1 VRTVVAL
8 RMRVD
13 ECGSDVHHVGVTVV
27 DISSRLEGSA
37 DAVWAAV
44 KTPVAFRRV
53 TRGLITMPV
62 LRTRVDEWREGE
74 TVVGWVFLFGVIPF
88 SRHHLHVS
96 GINDTSRT
104 LSSREKGGVVRR
116 WDHDIIV
123 TPVDDRSCIYRDR
136 ISIDAGVFTPFV
148 AIYARCFY
156 AVRQRRW
163 RTLAKELSR

>member
-1 VRTVVAL
+1 MRTVVAL

-53 TRGLITMPV
+53 TRG
-62 LRTRVDEWREGE
+62 
-74 TVVGWVFLFGVIPF
+74 
-88 SRHHLHVS
+88 
-96 GINDTSRT
+96 
-104 LSSREKGGVVRR
+104 
-116 WDHDIIV
+116 
-123 TPVDDRSCIYRDR
+123 R